1 MNQFRFCDLV
11 PARRIATNG
20 PLMTSQDSNG
30 VHISRVHSEAICTE
44 VAERLRPAL
53 PANPARLPPDLLR
66 LIKRLDS
73 VERGDIPLKN

>member
-1 MNQFRFCDLV
+1 MDPF
-11 PARRIATNG
+11 
-20 PLMTSQDSNG
+20 MTSQDHTG
-30 VHISRVHSEAICTE
+30 VHISGVDSEAICTE

>member
-1 MNQFRFCDLV
+1 MNQFPFWDLV
-11 PARRIATNG
+11 PARRVATNG
-20 PLMTSQDSNG
+20 PLHNQPGSYRQ
-30 VHISRVHSEAICTE
+30 ISRVHSEAICTE